1 MTCSPR
7 PSIRRTPSQQ
17 GVSPAFAAPRPPLP
31 EHGSRAKRTMESACR
46 ACLSALRDGPKTSL
60 EIVRVSEKSAR
71 TIYEALDVLEAEGR
85 VERFVDR
92 AREMWRATA

>member
-1 MTCSPR
+1 MTCPPS
-7 PSIRRTPSQQ
+7 SIRRSTPQHRS
-17 GVSPAFAAPRPPLP
+17 GPRPPLP
-31 EHGSRAKRTMESACR
+31 EFGSRAKRTMESACR